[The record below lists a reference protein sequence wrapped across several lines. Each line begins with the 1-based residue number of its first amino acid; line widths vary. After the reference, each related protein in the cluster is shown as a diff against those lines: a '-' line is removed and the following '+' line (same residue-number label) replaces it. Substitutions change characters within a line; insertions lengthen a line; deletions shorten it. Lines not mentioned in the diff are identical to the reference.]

1 MRAVTKPTDDTM
13 RPTSHNDSVLAA
25 LRRATPMS
33 IFGHAINVT
42 IALVA
47 FAPYVKSL
55 PLMFWA
61 AASYGVGGWVFLR
74 WINGRAR
81 LSRTSP
87 LHRRVSSSRRAMV
100 VGGALAAPWGVLSYW
115 LLGELPQQPELILIA
130 LCVGMSASGSV
141 LLSATYPSA
150 ITYMTVILAPVIL
163 KCFVVLGDGEYR
175 LLGALTVSY
184 GLFLLNC
191 IHVCAKLFAD
201 RNRAVDELSRSL
213 FETKA
218 AKHDI
223 EEAHKRFDDA
233 LRNMPQGL
241 SMFDGD
247 DRLVAFNRQYL
258 DIYGLSPEIVR
269 TGMKF
274 QDVFA
279 DQALVPDIIEYLHNF
294 KKRISTLG
302 YSSNTVTFPDG
313 RVIYIS
319 YALNS
324 NGGWVATHEDI
335 TQRKV
340 FERKIEQL
348 AHFDS
353 LTNLANRNLFKDRL
367 EEELA
372 RHRRIQTEFAVLL
385 LDLDKFKAVNDALG
399 HQAGDS
405 LLQQVAERIRG
416 TIREVDLAARLGGD
430 EFGLIALTGSG
441 SSSNTVA
448 MLATRLI
455 NTISAPYEIGDRSVA
470 IGCSVGIA
478 LVPSHGERADEILRK
493 ADLALYESK
502 NSGKNCVT
510 FYSDDLAA
518 KADKRNILEIE
529 LREALWRDEIEVV
542 YQPIV
547 DLSSGCIV
555 AVEAL
560 ARWQHSTLGIV
571 PPSVF
576 VPIAEETGL
585 IADLGVLVL
594 AKACRDA
601 KKMPDHI
608 KVAVNLSAA
617 QFAESDVV
625 EAVIFGLAD
634 SGLLE
639 NRLEIEITESV
650 FLANDPRNLRTLEQ
664 LKKIGISIALDDF
677 GVGYSSLSYLTAFP
691 FDKVKIDKSFI
702 ARIDRPE
709 TGAVLS
715 SIVHLSKALNLTLV
729 VEGIETLH
737 QLDELRPLEVALGQG
752 YLFGKPA
759 PLAELDFGL
768 RRSIAEH
775 EAASLVA

>member
-1 MRAVTKPTDDTM
+1 MTKAPDDAIRRT
-13 RPTSHNDSVLAA
+13 PHNHSVLAA
-25 LRRATPMS
+25 LRRATPVS
-33 IFGHAINVT
+33 VLGHAINVT

-47 FAPYVKSL
+47 FAPHVKLL

-61 AASYGVGGWVFLR
+61 VASYGVGGWVFLR
-74 WINGRAR
+74 WINRRG
-81 LSRTSP
+81 LTKTPP
-87 LHRRVSSSRRAMV
+87 LHRRVSSTRRALL
-100 VGGALAAPWGVLSYW
+100 VGVALAAPWGVLSYW
-115 LLGELPQQPELILIA
+115 LLGELPQQAELILIA

-150 ITYMTVILAPVIL
+150 IAYMTVVLAPVIF

-175 LLGALTVSY
+175 LLGALTISF

-191 IHVCAKLFAD
+191 IHVCFELFAD
-201 RNRAVDELSRSL
+201 RNRVVDELSRSL
-213 FETKA
+213 FETNA
-218 AKHDI
+218 ARHDS
-223 EEAHKRFDDA
+223 EETHKRLDDA
-233 LRNMPQGL
+233 LHNMPQGL
-241 SMFDGD
+241 SMYDGD

-258 DIYGLSPEIVR
+258 DIYGLSPEVVR

-279 DQALVPDIIEYLHNF
+279 NQTLVPDAIEYLHNF
-294 KKRISTLG
+294 KKRLSAFG

-313 RVIYIS
+313 RVVYIS

-324 NGGWVATHEDI
+324 TGGWVATHEDI
-335 TQRKV
+335 TQRKI

-348 AHFDS
+348 AHFDG
-353 LTNLANRNLFKDRL
+353 LTNLANRNLFRDRI

-372 RHRRIQTEFAVLL
+372 RHRRVQTEFAVLL

-405 LLQQVAERIRG
+405 LLQQVADRIRA
-416 TIREVDLAARLGGD
+416 TIREVDLPARLGGD
-430 EFGLIALTGSG
+430 EFGLIALTGSAPC
-441 SSSNTVA
+441 SNAIA

-455 NTISAPYEIGDRSVA
+455 NAISAPYEICDRSVV

-478 LVPSHGERADEILRK
+478 LVPTHGERADEILRK

-502 NSGKNCVT
+502 NSGKNCIT
-510 FYSDDLAA
+510 FYSDELAA

-529 LREALWRDEIEVV
+529 LREAIWRDEIEIV

-547 DLSSGCIV
+547 DLSSGRV
-555 AVEAL
+555 EAVEAL
-560 ARWQHSTLGIV
+560 ARWQHSTLGMI

-576 VPIAEETGL
+576 VPIAEEVGL
-585 IADLGVLVL
+585 ISDLGVLVL

-601 KKMPDHI
+601 RSLPDYV

-617 QFAESDVV
+617 QFAKGDIV

-634 SGLLE
+634 SGLRE
-639 NRLEIEITESV
+639 DRLEIEITESV
-650 FLANDPRNLRTLEQ
+650 FLANDPRNLRALEQ
-664 LKKIGISIALDDF
+664 LQKIGISIALDDF

-691 FDKVKIDKSFI
+691 FDKVKIDKSFV
-702 ARIDRPE
+702 ANIDRPE

-715 SIVHLSKALNLTLV
+715 SIVHLSKALNLKLV
-729 VEGIETLH
+729 VEGIETSH
-737 QLDELRPLEVALGQG
+737 QLDKLRPLEVPLGQG
-752 YLFGKPA
+752 YLFGKPV
-759 PLAELDFGL
+759 PLAELDFGF
-768 RRSIAEH
+768 RRSIGENGAMGS
-775 EAASLVA
+775 AA

>member
-1 MRAVTKPTDDTM
+1 MTTPTDNTIW
-13 RPTSHNDSVLAA
+13 PTPHDETVLAA
-25 LRRATPMS
+25 LTRATPMS
-33 IFGHAINVT
+33 VLGHTINVT
-42 IALVA
+42 IALIA
-47 FAPYVKSL
+47 FGPHVEL
-55 PLMFWA
+55 PRLLLWA

-74 WINGRAR
+74 WLAR
-81 LSRTSP
+81 HARQSKTDPSRRKTRSI
-87 LHRRVSSSRRAMV
+87 RRAMII
-100 VGGALAAPWGVLSYW
+100 GATLAAPWSVLAYW

-150 ITYMTVILAPVIL
+150 IVYMMVILTPVVV
-163 KCFVVLGDGEYR
+163 KCFLVLEDGEYR
-175 LLGALTVSY
+175 LLGALTISY

-213 FETKA
+213 IETKA
-218 AKHDI
+218 AKLDI

-258 DIYGLSPEIVR
+258 DIYGLSPEVVR

-279 DQALVPDIIEYLHNF
+279 DQTLVPDIFDYLHSF
-294 KKRISTLG
+294 KKRISALG
-302 YSSNTVTFPDG
+302 YSNNTVTFPDG

-335 TQRKV
+335 TQRKL
-340 FERKIEQL
+340 FENRIEQL

-385 LDLDKFKAVNDALG
+385 LDLDRFKAVNDALG

-405 LLQQVAERIRG
+405 LLQQVADRIRA
-416 TIREVDLAARLGGD
+416 TIREVDLPARLGGD
-430 EFGLIALTGSG
+430 EFGLIALTGQ
-441 SSSNTVA
+441 SSSKNTIS
-448 MLATRLI
+448 MLAMRLI
-455 NTISAPYEIGDRSVA
+455 NAISAPYEIGDRSVV
-470 IGCSVGIA
+470 IGCSAGIA
-478 LVPSHGERADEILRK
+478 LVPTHGERADEILRK

-502 NSGKNCVT
+502 SSGKNCVT

-518 KADKRNILEIE
+518 KADQRNILEIE
-529 LREALWRDEIEVV
+529 LRDALWREEIEVA

-547 DLSSGCIV
+547 NLSSGRV
-555 AVEAL
+555 EVVEAL
-560 ARWQHSTLGIV
+560 ARWQHSTLGMI

-576 VPIAEETGL
+576 IPIAEEAGL

-617 QFAESDVV
+617 QFAKSDVV

-634 SGLLE
+634 TGLLE

-650 FLANDPRNLRTLEQ
+650 FLADDSRNLKTLEQ
-664 LKKIGISIALDDF
+664 LRKLGISIALDDF

-702 ARIDRPE
+702 ANIDRRE

-729 VEGIETLH
+729 VEGIETAH
-737 QLDELRPLEVALGQG
+737 QLEELRSLGVTLGQG

-759 PLAELDFGL
+759 PFLELDFGS
-768 RRSIAEH
+768 RASIVGH
-775 EAASLVA
+775 ETVSSAA